1 MYNLII
7 RNGTVIDGSGG
18 APYVADLAIKDGK
31 IAKIAPHIEGGETV
45 IDATGLT
52 VTPGFIDSHSH
63 ADNALLTYPDMKEK
77 IEQGI
82 TTAIAGQC
90 GGSIA
95 PLSRDYDQSQNKQI
109 AGHGSEYEILKTMG
123 SLIAYASNVPH
134 GCHIA
139 TFVGHGTIRKAVM
152 GMENRAPTAEELE
165 KMKAMLR
172 DALRAGAYGMS
183 TGLYYTPGSF
193 AKEDEVVALAK
204 VVAEEGGVISSHIR
218 SEGINLLEASDEF
231 LRIIKASGARG
242 VHSHIKSSS
251 KDGSTNDSNGK
262 LLQVFEKIEAAN
274 AEGADV
280 YCDVYPYTAS
290 STSLSASFVP
300 KALHADGRVV
310 ENLKDPVTRAK
321 ALANHYELRKDD
333 DLSWVL
339 VVRADNRP
347 DAIGKRVSQIA
358 KERGCEPI
366 EAVFDIIVDSN
377 NHASACYFSMQES
390 DVEMAICHPRA
401 MICTDSSVAKSS
413 TYHPRLRAAFPRA
426 IGRYARDKQLVPL
439 PEIIRRVTSL
449 PAHVYSL
456 EGKGRLQE
464 GYDADIC
471 IFSAETFIDRAT
483 YTDCTAGCE
492 GLSYVLVSGEV
503 VVKDA
508 VHNGKRCG
516 KVLQKHRS

>member
-1 MYNLII
+1 
-7 RNGTVIDGSGG
+7 
-18 APYVADLAIKDGK
+18 
-31 IAKIAPHIEGGETV
+31 
-45 IDATGLT
+45 
-52 VTPGFIDSHSH
+52 
-63 ADNALLTYPDMKEK
+63 
-77 IEQGI
+77 
-82 TTAIAGQC
+82 
-90 GGSIA
+90 
-95 PLSRDYDQSQNKQI
+95 
-109 AGHGSEYEILKTMG
+109 
-123 SLIAYASNVPH
+123 
-134 GCHIA
+134 
-139 TFVGHGTIRKAVM
+139 
-152 GMENRAPTAEELE
+152 
-165 KMKAMLR
+165 
-172 DALRAGAYGMS
+172 
-183 TGLYYTPGSF
+183 
-193 AKEDEVVALAK
+193 
-204 VVAEEGGVISSHIR
+204 
-218 SEGINLLEASDEF
+218 
-231 LRIIKASGARG
+231 
-242 VHSHIKSSS
+242 
-251 KDGSTNDSNGK
+251 
-262 LLQVFEKIEAAN
+262 
-274 AEGADV
+274 
-280 YCDVYPYTAS
+280 
-290 STSLSASFVP
+290 
-300 KALHADGRVV
+300 V

-471 IFSAETFIDRAT
+471 IFSAETLIDRAT